1 MPAKNKRTHRKVVAC
16 TCRVDNYGWIR
27 ERRLYNLPLPKG
39 GKGESYSSVTHVAVY
54 AHDLPVLAY
63 AARYA
68 REVDGAWLAANG
80 YKVSP
85 KPHGEKYALFE
96 LGEAATESALYAKA
110 DVYVCSSRW
119 TGKIDADFFEK
130 PLPECG
136 GKSVPNIFERLRPF
150 FAKCSAVQAYNPVQM
165 DFFSLLKQGTALKRG
180 GSRPIAIDLFA
191 GCGGLSLGFE
201 QAGFDIVAA
210 VEIDPIHAAVHE
222 YNFPNAA
229 TICADIKNITGDDIR
244 QRAGIGKRDVDVV
257 FGGAPCQGFSMIGK
271 RALDDPR
278 NQLIGHF
285 LRIVRDVR
293 PKYCVLENVKGLTVG
308 KHAQFLSELID
319 ELKKSDYDV
328 LLPYKVLN
336 AADYGVP
343 QRRERLF
350 LIAARKG
357 QKLPAYPMPK
367 KGKVTIRE
375 AIGDLPDADAFDRLW
390 EDDSVPVRWQTRSC
404 YAQRLRG
411 MCPDDGNLGYDRT
424 FNLDVLTASWRTRHG
439 EVSQQRFLAAPQ
451 GETEPHSRFFKLA
464 WDGQSNTLRAGTD
477 SARGGF
483 TSPRPIHPVLP
494 RVITVREA
502 ARIHSYPDWFRFN
515 KTKWHG
521 FREIGNSVP
530 PLLARAVGAEI
541 IKAMD
546 VAQIKPQVAIKP
558 GSEELLEFDMRNAA
572 DHFGV
577 PRNVIAQRK
586 RK

>member
-1 MPAKNKRTHRKVVAC
+1 MKNTRGTSL
-16 TCRVDNYGWIR
+16 G
-27 ERRLYNLPLPKG
+27 NL
-39 GKGESYSSVTHVAVY
+39 
-54 AHDLPVLAY
+54 
-63 AARYA
+63 
-68 REVDGAWLAANG
+68 
-80 YKVSP
+80 
-85 KPHGEKYALFE
+85 
-96 LGEAATESALYAKA
+96 
-110 DVYVCSSRW
+110 
-119 TGKIDADFFEK
+119 
-130 PLPECG
+130 
-136 GKSVPNIFERLRPF
+136 
-150 FAKCSAVQAYNPVQM
+150 
-165 DFFSLLKQGTALKRG
+165 
-180 GSRPIAIDLFA
+180 RPIAIDLFA

-201 QAGFDIVAA
+201 QAGFDVVAA

-229 TICADIKNITGDDIR
+229 TICADIKNITGEDIR
-244 QRAGIGKRDVDVV
+244 KRAGIGKRDVDVV

-278 NQLIGHF
+278 NQLIRHF
-285 LRIVRDVR
+285 LRIVKDVR
-293 PKYCVLENVKGLTVG
+293 PKYSVLENVKGLTVG
-308 KHAQFLSELID
+308 KHAQFLTELIN
-319 ELKKSDYDV
+319 ELKKIDYNI
-328 LLPYKVLN
+328 LLPYQVLN

-350 LIAARKG
+350 LIAARTG
-357 QKLPAYPMPK
+357 QKLPTYPKPK
-367 KGKVTIRE
+367 KEKVTIRE
-375 AIGDLPDADAFDRLW
+375 AISDLPDADLFDQLW
-390 EDDSVPVRWQTRSC
+390 DDDSVAVQWQTRSY
-404 YAQRLRG
+404 YAQRLR
-411 MCPDDGNLGYDRT
+411 CLRYDDSNFGYDRI
-424 FNLDVLTASWRTRHG
+424 FDLGRLTASWRTKHG
-439 EVSQQRFLAAPQ
+439 DISKQRFLAAPQ

-483 TSPRPIHPVLP
+483 TSPRPIHPDFP

-541 IKAMD
+541 VKAMGITP
-546 VAQIKPQVAIKP
+546 VKPETPIETGA
-558 GSEELLEFDMRNAA
+558 EELLEFDMRNAA